1 MIPTNASLSSPPSS
15 LLPPP
20 SMPDAPPVTSTG
32 KAPLLQ
38 SLPGSP
44 KTPTASSRN
53 GSAAKKLRENVE
65 VSRAHHHQEEKE
77 SGQLGGLH
85 AGIEEEELDERR
97 SLFASSAAI
106 RSVCIEN
113 GISKEQF
120 VKSSHRTLHLDTFSA
135 KLVDLSHMPQFTGL
149 TSLCIMRQV

>member
-1 MIPTNASLSSPPSS
+1 MIPTNASLSSPP
-15 LLPPP
+15 
-20 SMPDAPPVTSTG
+20 DAPPVTS
-32 KAPLLQ
+32 

-65 VSRAHHHQEEKE
+65 VSRAHHQEEKE